1 MEKQKGTLAD
11 AIAAVSTLEIVE
23 DQATVMK
30 VFNEFRERCEG
41 EFDFLD

>member
-1 MEKQKGTLAD
+1 MSIVVDENGEE
-11 AIAAVSTLEIVE
+11 TLEIVE

-30 VFNEFRERCEG
+30 VFNEFKERCEG